1 MKIEIKDWKPF
12 LLKDLYNI
20 KLGNKFDKDKM
31 STENPTVN
39 FVSRISYNNGVDL
52 KVDKINKIEPYP
64 SGYLTV
70 ALGGSYLGSCFVQ
83 EEPFY
88 TGQNVAVLEPKDKRI
103 NRLVNLF
110 ISTIIRYE
118 SKIKYYAFGRELNS
132 HICTDFE
139 IKLPAIKESSKDKTL
154 SSKNGYLPNWSLM
167 ENFVKDLHHKPLL
180 THRASSNQ
188 ISFKGWEEFTLN
200 KLFTLQG
207 GFFNKKPEKTI
218 IGKIPYLGATETNNG
233 VTDYLSIE
241 DIKEWGKNGSKDYT
255 LEGKMFKGN
264 CIAVTV
270 NGSVCNAFYQHDDFT
285 CSHDITVLRLRG
297 RKLNVYLAMFL
308 CTIISNEKYRWSYGR
323 KPHDVAKFGESILKL
338 PIMRDNAGMPIIDE
352 SYFYNPKGYIPNWDY
367 MENSIKMMSYGDK
380 LS

>member
-180 THRASSNQ
+180 THRAGSNQ

-241 DIKEWGKNGSKDYT
+241 DIKEWGKMAAK
-255 LEGKMFKGN
+255 
-264 CIAVTV
+264 
-270 NGSVCNAFYQHDDFT
+270 
-285 CSHDITVLRLRG
+285 IT
-297 RKLNVYLAMFL
+297 
-308 CTIISNEKYRWSYGR
+308 
-323 KPHDVAKFGESILKL
+323 H
-338 PIMRDNAGMPIIDE
+338 
-352 SYFYNPKGYIPNWDY
+352 
-367 MENSIKMMSYGDK
+367 
-380 LS
+380 